1 MNACIRSFHL
11 LSGILAAA
19 VFGGA
24 ALADEPVDDMGG
36 FDHPVAAPANAFELS
51 IGGGYTQGTGD
62 IREAGATVE
71 DVSGAGG
78 TVELKLGYR
87 VTPSFSFGVYGT
99 FAAYTKA
106 DDAAGTDVFGATA
119 GAYADWHF
127 RPDRSIDPWI
137 SLGGG
142 FRGLW
147 ISPDQGKETSILGW
161 EIARLQVGVD
171 YRVSRAVALG
181 PVAGASL
188 NAFFTENDPTTDGFE
203 NIHHPRT
210 NYFFFSGL
218 QGRFDLGGGTGK
230 SAQVVGQA
238 EPVMAAN

>member
-1 MNACIRSFHL
+1 MNASNRRLCF
-11 LSGILAAA
+11 LSTVLATA

-24 ALADEPVDDMGG
+24 ALADEPADDMGG
-36 FDHPVAAPANAFELS
+36 FDHPVGAPANAFELS
-51 IGGGYTQGTGD
+51 LGGGYTQGTGD
-62 IREAGATVE
+62 IRQSGATVQ

-87 VTPSFSFGVYGT
+87 VTPNFAFGAYGT

-106 DDAAGTDVFGATA
+106 DDAPGTDVFGATA

-137 SLGGG
+137 SLASG

-147 ISPDQGKETSILGW
+147 LSPDQGKKTSILGW

-171 YRVSRAVALG
+171 YRVTQAVALG
-181 PVAGASL
+181 PVVGASL
-188 NAFFTENDPTTDGFE
+188 NAFFTESDATTDGFE
-203 NIHHPRT
+203 NIHHPRA
-210 NYFFFSGL
+210 NYFFFSGV
-218 QGRFDLGGGTGK
+218 QGRFDISGDR
-230 SAQVVGQA
+230 SSNAPGQA
-238 EPVMAAN
+238 EQVQARN